1 MGSGGLWVNGANL
14 KSEER
19 GTHGDYW
26 VSHKELEAACCKLR
40 LPLGLGVGLGL
51 YDKNDN
57 YSILENGS
65 FKVFP
70 AAGEVGGC
78 SVFFWALSELI
89 IFTHSNCTNHSRI

>member
-26 VSHKELEAACCKLR
+26 VSHKELAAACCKLR
-40 LPLGLGVGLGL
+40 LTLGLEIELGL
-51 YDKNDN
+51 YDN
-57 YSILENGS
+57 YDKYRILETGS

-70 AAGEVGGC
+70 AAGVVGGG
-78 SVFFWALSELI
+78 SSGQ
-89 IFTHSNCTNHSRI
+89 H